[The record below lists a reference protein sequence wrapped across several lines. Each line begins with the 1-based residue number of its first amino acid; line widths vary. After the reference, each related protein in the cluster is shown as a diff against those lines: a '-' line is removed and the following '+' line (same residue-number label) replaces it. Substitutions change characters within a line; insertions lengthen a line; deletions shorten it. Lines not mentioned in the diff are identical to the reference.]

1 MGHFEALEEKK
12 FDVRVLERAR
22 LIGKLD
28 KKNHDLH
35 EKSIQEDVS
44 AMATYSNYDELN
56 ARDNPVHI
64 PRGLPSLEAPVRK
77 NLEDMEFD
85 TEDAARGGSNNFE
98 Q

>member
-1 MGHFEALEEKK
+1 MGLFEALEEKK
-12 FDVRVLERAR
+12 FDVRVIERAR
-22 LIGKLD
+22 MIGKLD
-28 KKNHDLH
+28 KK
-35 EKSIQEDVS
+35 S
-44 AMATYSNYDELN
+44 ADQNDKTLPDDAAHATYSNYDELN

-85 TEDAARGGSNNFE
+85 TEDAARGGSGNFE